1 MKVVK
6 LENGRKIKWFM
17 INEKGEAVAGFT
29 TKRKAEEAKNDYEKQ
44 GFFYPCFS
52 KKTLDK

>member
-6 LENGRKIKWFM
+6 FENGRKIKWFV
-17 INEKGEAVAGFT
+17 INEKGEAIAGFT

-44 GFFYPCFS
+44 G
-52 KKTLDK
+52 